1 MQYTREMV
9 LRKVKRTFPQH
20 DPAEILRILD
30 EYGTEPYEGERE
42 RVQLAVLFA
51 SEGNLLTL
59 GELVDLARTDYR
71 DVLNFKH
78 EVQKEFSAWLEHE
91 D

>member
-1 MQYTREMV
+1 MKWTREMV
-9 LRKVKRTFPQH
+9 LQKVKRTFPQH
-20 DPAEILRILD
+20 APADVLAILD
-30 EYGTEPYEGERE
+30 QFESESAEGQA
-42 RVQLAVLFA
+42 RVQLAMLFA

-59 GELVDLARTDYR
+59 RELIDLAMTDYR

-78 EVQKEFSAWLEHE
+78 QVQKEFSAWLEGE